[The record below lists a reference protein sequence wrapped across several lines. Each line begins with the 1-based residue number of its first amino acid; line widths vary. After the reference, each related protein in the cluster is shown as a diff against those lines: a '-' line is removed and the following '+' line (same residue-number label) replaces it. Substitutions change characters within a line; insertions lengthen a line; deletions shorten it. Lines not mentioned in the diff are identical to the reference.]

1 MDTVER
7 ASYEVWDEKFAQRSD
22 PPYCLYEVDRK
33 RGIATITFNKPQK
46 LNAATPG
53 DLQEL
58 AEKTIEAEEDS
69 DVKVIIYKGAG
80 PCFTSGVDLEW
91 VAHAFGVK
99 GERRLSQRYR
109 YLRLQPILSRRGLH
123 QAVLYCLKATI
134 AQVHGYCYGTG
145 FSLAS
150 ACDIVIA
157 SEEATFTNPAFKYL
171 GATPEDMV
179 LLFLTMGVKR
189 TKEMMLTGQ
198 ALSAQEALNYGL
210 INKVAPR
217 TKLDQEV
224 NEMADKIARHPY
236 DAVVMGKANFEVALD
251 IAGVG
256 ACEVAGHAQEA
267 WQSNIQ
273 YRPGEFNLIK
283 SLASKGIKGAI
294 QEREGFYSNTRLAR

>member
-1 MDTVER
+1 MNSDER
-7 ASYEVWDEKFAQRSD
+7 PSYIVSDEKFSQRSD
-22 PPYCLYEVDRK
+22 PPYCLYEVDKK
-33 RGIATITFNKPQK
+33 RGIATITFNKPHK

-58 AEKTIEAEEDS
+58 TEKTIEAEEDS
-69 DVKVIIYKGAG
+69 DVKVIVYKGAG

-91 VAHAFGVK
+91 ITHAFGVK

-109 YLRLQPILSRRGLH
+109 YLRLQPILSRQGLH
-123 QAVLYCLKATI
+123 QSVLYCLKATI

-145 FSLAS
+145 FSLAT

-157 SEEATFTNPAFKYL
+157 SEDATFTNPAFKYI

-179 LLFLTMGVKR
+179 LLFLTMGVKK

-198 ALSAQEALNYGL
+198 AFSAQDALNYGL
-210 INKVAPR
+210 INKVVPK
-217 TKLDQEV
+217 TKLDEEV
-224 NEMADKIARHPY
+224 NIMAEKIARHPF

-256 ACEVAGHAQEA
+256 ACEVAGHAQET

-273 YRPGEFNLIK
+273 YQPGEFNLIK
-283 SLASKGIKGAI
+283 SLANKGIKGAI
-294 QEREGFYSNTRLAR
+294 QEREDFFSDTPLKR

>member
-1 MDTVER
+1 MNKAER
-7 ASYEVWDEKFAQRSD
+7 PSYEIWDEKFAQRSD

-33 RGIATITFNKPQK
+33 RGIAIITFNKPQK
-46 LNAATPG
+46 MNAATPG

-91 VAHAFGVK
+91 IAHAFGVK

-123 QAVLYCLKATI
+123 QAVLYNLKATI

-145 FSLAS
+145 FSLVS

-157 SEEATFTNPAFKYL
+157 SEDATFTNPAYKYM

-179 LLFLTMGVKR
+179 LLFLTMGVKK

-198 ALSAQEALNYGL
+198 ALSSQEALNYGL
-210 INKVAPR
+210 INKVVTR
-217 TKLDQEV
+217 NELDIEV
-224 NEMADKIARHPY
+224 NKMADMIARHPY
-236 DAVVMGKANFEVALD
+236 DGIVMGKANFEVALD

-256 ACEVAGHAQEA
+256 ACEVAGHAQET

-283 SLASKGIKGAI
+283 SLANKGIKGAI
-294 QEREGFYSNTRLAR
+294 REREEFYSDTPLTR

>member
-1 MDTVER
+1 MKTDER
-7 ASYEVWDEKFAQRSD
+7 PNYEIWDEKFYQKSD

-58 AEKTIEAEEDS
+58 AERTIEAEEDHN
-69 DVKVIIYKGAG
+69 VKVIIYKGAG

-91 VAHAFGVK
+91 IAHAFGVK

-123 QAVLYCLKATI
+123 HAVLYCLKATI

-150 ACDIVIA
+150 ACDLVIA
-157 SEEATFTNPAFKYL
+157 SEEATFTNPAFKYI

-189 TKEMMLTGQ
+189 TKEMMLTGE
-198 ALSAQEALNYGL
+198 AVDAQEAWKYGL
-210 INKVAPR
+210 INKVVPR
-217 TKLDQEV
+217 EKLDEEV
-224 NEMADKIARHPY
+224 NKLAEKIARQPY
-236 DAVVMGKANFEVALD
+236 DAVVMGKANFEIALD
-251 IAGVG
+251 IVGVG
-256 ACEVAGHAQEA
+256 ACEIAGQAQEA

-273 YRPGEFNLIK
+273 FRPEEFNLIK

-294 QEREGFYSNTRLAR
+294 QERERFYNDTPLAR